1 MEELVDHPS
10 SSSGD
15 TGERPAATAPF
26 CDPNIVKRYLMSLVP
41 VLLGSGQDMLDDG
54 SGDDDSE
61 ESDFNAIRAMFSNPE
76 ASVKCKSFAN
86 DASVPVLYVV
96 KETTE
101 QAEEAAAEEAVY
113 GPSTR
118 STFGLS
124 FELLWKPTHV
134 GSVALIKRVPTLDPA
149 VPLARQIQVMNLP
162 GPASTSA
169 SSVVSAVAGDGQ
181 AMTGVEGPGA
191 ASGKERA
198 AAAAL
203 STNPYEALHAY
214 LRFAVSPYFNAYVAA
229 KEKAEQQAAAQT
241 SGNDSAFRE
250 EKDALQQGG
259 IPMAKKKLAELELS
273 LLHLQQNMEI
283 PEVVLNIHPAIVRAA
298 DECRRQGKRASSNA
312 IGPALLADSAFLNQ
326 LQGDVNGWIKE
337 IQKVTKLDRDPG
349 SGTTSQ
355 EINFW
360 LSMERALER
369 IEEQLQSDEIQ
380 LTMDVLKAAKRFH
393 ATVSFRTDTGLKKA
407 AEQVAR
413 FNVLMKDFPINE
425 LLSATDIG
433 RISTAVE
440 QVFAHVNKK
449 LKLTAYPVRRALPL
463 VEAISRDFNDQLV
476 KVLSNV
482 RLMSMEYVGF
492 DRLFRETHGAFGV
505 WDNQVKEF
513 TNLARNI
520 THKRSE
526 KFIPIKFHA
535 AHAALQERFQFVHL
549 FRQQH
554 EQLQNTISKV
564 MGTGHG
570 PASASSA
577 GDDAAAAA
585 AAASDATAIEEIRTA
600 YDIIKVVDV
609 LDVTP
614 YGAEQ
619 WERASTSYNERVARV
634 ENQIIVR
641 LRDRLAIARNAS
653 EMFRVFSKFNAL
665 FVRPKIRGAIQEY
678 QTQLINSVKDDIRRL
693 HDTFKRSYHRS
704 EAYAMSQLRD
714 VPPVSGLI
722 IWIRQIEQQL
732 TMYMS
737 RVENVLGAGWEQ
749 YAEGQRLQ
757 ADSASFRRKLE
768 TRPYYDS
775 WFNEISRRDLTV
787 SGRVFDVAR
796 QRAAG
801 NTFQL
806 SVRFDA
812 QLITL
817 FKEVR
822 ALLWLGFQ
830 VPHTLVSVA
839 RDGKRVYPY
848 AVSLTETTKIYRQ
861 ASHRLHQHQDVM
873 ALAAGYRS
881 EVMACIG
888 RGMGIKWQYFLT
900 TPGLYASA
908 SAAAAG
914 GVGGSSAVIESHEN
928 RNAAYVHEFASH
940 VGVFQEKVETLI
952 ALNDDINAAVRELG
966 TCPYAE
972 DNFRDILD
980 RIQALIDRLNL
991 DNYANLEHWV
1001 AALDQRIER
1010 VLTVRLAH
1018 AIHAWIL
1025 EFNRM
1030 PAAGDD
1036 ADTDTL
1042 LIGGAKANGSLAHG
1056 LRDEAQVSRKLQRS
1070 MGVDDIAGARGV
1082 SARND
1087 ASDASSVA
1095 QLRPLVHELR
1105 IKNQVMY
1112 LDPPLENARAS
1123 WIQQLHAWLA
1133 AICQQRRPQAARYE
1147 VVTSADDD
1155 PEYDNLTLEYDP
1167 GHRVANSS
1175 QQPSQ
1180 TIAVST
1186 GGGKGSDSSYK
1197 DLLSRLPD
1205 NSLFEAYRS
1214 IETMTKQAAS
1224 YVQIW
1229 LQYQALWDLQIDY
1242 VLSFLGDDL
1251 TKWQSILLE
1260 IRRARSTFDN
1270 SETVKYIG
1278 AHCVV
1283 DYEQVQSKVN
1293 ARYDSWQREI
1303 LNKFGQRLGQAM
1315 RDTCQAISSARLEL
1329 ESHSAESSTTSEV
1342 VTFITFVQE
1351 LKRKCPQW
1359 RHEVE
1364 EAFRGGQ
1371 RVLEKLR
1378 YQFPQDWMYL
1388 DQVEGEWS
1396 AFNEILK
1403 RKNNVIQEQL
1413 PSLQMKIIAEDKA
1426 VDQRIT
1432 QLCGDWEKSKPVQGS
1447 LKPDVAT
1454 NTLSVFFQRIT
1465 RLVDEY
1471 EQVCRAK
1478 EALDMDI
1485 SRDERLTPVRE
1496 EANDLKAVWAALSG
1510 IWREVDGLRETPWVS
1525 VVVRKVRQRL
1535 DALLT
1540 DSKQLPNRMR
1550 QYAAF
1555 EYMQKTLRGLLK
1567 ANSTVADLK
1576 SDALRDRHWR
1586 QLAKALRVSAVM
1598 SDLTLG
1604 DVWDFDILR
1613 NESIIREVIT
1623 VAQGEMALEE
1633 FIGQIRETWTGY
1645 VLELV
1650 PYQNKCRLI
1659 KGWDDLFAKCSEQL
1673 SALTAMKAS
1682 PYYKVFEEE
1691 AGSWEDKLNRIHVLF
1706 DVWVDVQRQWVY
1718 LEGIFTS
1725 SADIKHM
1732 LPVESS
1738 RFQNINTEFLAV
1750 MKRVYKSPFV
1760 LDVLN
1765 LPNIQRSLERLADL
1779 LSKIQKALGDYLE
1792 RERASFPRFY
1802 FVGDEDLLE
1811 IIGNAKDVPRIQKHL
1826 RKMFAGLAFIQISE
1840 DGTEILGMSSREG
1853 ERIVFRE
1860 PLVLKQYPKINDW
1873 LAAIEREMRLTLA
1886 DLLGKAVAQLEAV
1899 VSGSDIDAVG
1909 FRDWIA
1915 GTPAQLVVLAKQVVW
1930 TRRVDGA
1937 LADASSGMALA
1948 QVLGD
1953 VERELQVLADAVLE
1967 DLEPV
1972 VRKKSEHLITELVH
1986 QRDVIRL
1993 LIEANTTSAQDFV
2006 WLSQMRFS
2014 YAANPQ
2020 DPLGCLVVHMADA
2033 QFRYG
2038 FEYLGVQ
2045 ERLVQTPLTDRCYLT
2060 MTQALERR
2068 LGGSPFGPA
2077 GTGKTES
2084 VKALATQLGRF
2095 ALVFCCDENFDFQ
2108 AMGRIFVGLCQVGA
2122 WGVFD
2127 EFNRLDERILS
2138 AVSQQIQTI
2147 QLGLR
2152 RTTASSTTPAEIEL
2166 LDHKVRL
2173 HPDTGI
2179 FITMNPGYAGRSNLP
2194 DNLKKLFRSFAM
2206 TKPDRDLI
2214 AQVMLY
2220 SQGFRQAELLAS
2232 KVVPLFNLCAEQ
2244 LSQQP
2249 HYDFGLRALKSVLVS
2264 AGNLK
2269 RGRLLQQ
2276 ADEMDQDTVAGSS
2289 AQKQEEQGL
2298 VIQSIRETVVP
2309 KLVAQD
2315 IQLLSSLLDDVF
2327 PGVEYRPA
2335 SIDKLREAILAVC
2348 QQRNLVPGERW
2359 MDKVV
2364 QLYQIQAIHHGLM
2377 MVGASGSGK
2386 SAAWQVLLAAL
2397 ERMDGIEGVSYVI
2410 DPKAVTKDDL
2420 YGTLDATTREWRDGL
2435 FTHLLRK
2442 IVDNVRGESTRR
2454 HWIVFD
2460 GDVDPEWVE
2469 NLNSVLDDNKLL
2481 TLPNGE
2487 RLALPPNVRI
2497 MFEVETLRY
2506 ATLATVSRCGMVW
2519 FSDDTVAFGMVVQN
2533 YLRTLQSKPLDEGEE
2548 SAAALLGTTA
2558 GATAQDGSSDGALSP
2573 AMQVQAAAAAV
2584 FEPHFGADGLVER
2597 ALAFAGAL
2605 EHIMDFT
2612 HARVLSTLFTLLNKA
2627 VLDVVEYNAQH
2638 ADFPLTPDVIEAY
2651 LGKRLVLAIVW
2662 AFTGDAPLTARKEM
2676 SDFVRGAATIDLPP
2690 LTGEP
2695 GNEAVIDYDAALR
2708 NGSAEWTPW
2717 ADRVPRMD
2725 IETHRVTD
2733 PSLVVPTTDTLR
2745 HEDVLNA
2752 WLSEH
2757 KPLVLCGPPGSGK
2770 TMTLLSALRSLP
2782 DLEVAALNFS
2792 SATTPELILKTFEQ
2806 HCEYRKTPGGV
2817 VLSPVAIG
2825 RWLVVFC
2832 DEINLPAPD
2841 RYGTQR
2847 VIAFMRELVERG
2859 GFWRAAEHQWVTLE
2873 RVQFVGACNPPTD
2886 PGRVPLSHRFLRH
2899 APLVM
2904 VDYPGEQSLL
2914 QIYGVLARAMLKVQ
2928 PQLRAYSDPLTRAM
2942 VDVYLASQRRF
2953 TPDQQAHYVYSPRE
2967 LTRWTRGMYDAML
2980 PLETLNVEGLVR
2992 LWAHEGLRLFQDRLV
3007 DAGERRWTDDR
3018 IDEAAHMH
3026 FPTIDQQEALARP
3039 ILFSNWL
3046 TRNYVPVDREELRDY
3061 VRARLRV
3068 FYEEE
3073 LDVPLVLFNDVL
3085 DHVLRIDRVFRQ
3097 HQGHALLIGVSG
3109 AGKTTL
3115 ARFVAWMNGLS
3126 VYQIKAHNRYR
3137 ASDFDDDLRA
3147 VLRRSGCGGE
3157 KICFVLDESN
3167 VLDAGFLERMN
3178 TLLAN
3183 SEVPGLFEG
3192 DEQAALMTA
3201 CREGAARD
3209 GLMLDSNEE
3218 LYRWF
3223 TQQVSRNLHVV
3234 FTMNPPADGLASR
3247 AATSPALFNRCV
3259 LDWFGDWSDQAL
3271 YHVGREFTAS
3281 VDLDVPGFVAPDT
3294 LPVAF
3299 SGLELPAT
3307 HRDTVVNAFVAVHKA
3322 VRTANVRLAKRRGR
3336 VAHVTPRHYLD
3347 FIQHFTRMYFERR
3360 DALEEQQ
3367 RHVNVGLD
3375 KLQTT
3380 VKQVEELRQSLAAKK
3395 EELAQKTQ
3403 QANDKLRQMVQDQ
3416 QEAEQKQAASLSL
3429 QAELESKNAA
3439 IEERRK
3445 VVVLDLER
3453 AEPAVEEAQR
3463 AVSNI
3468 KKQQLTELRAM
3479 ANPPSAVKLAMESV
3493 CTLLGHKQ
3501 TDWKSLQSI
3510 IRRDDFIASIVNFD
3524 TDRQMNRAL
3533 RALMRRQFLERP
3545 EFNFETVN
3553 RASKA
3558 CGPLVKWVAA
3568 QVEFAEILD
3577 RVGPLRNEVKQLE
3590 YDADETKVRAATLS
3604 QMIAELEASI
3614 ARYKDEYALLI
3625 AETERLK
3632 GEMTRVEAKVERS
3645 LKLLESLGS
3654 ERVRWEAGSADFDA
3668 QMGTLVGDVLLGGAL
3683 HAYGGFYDQQDRD
3696 QLVQRWTAQ
3705 LLRSGI
3711 AIRADM
3717 RLAEYLSSA
3726 EERLVWQS
3734 CGLADDSL
3742 AMENAAMLQH
3752 FNRYPLVV
3760 DPSGTAAQFLQ
3771 QSLAQAGRKLTVT
3784 SFLDDAFLKQLE
3796 SALRFGNPI
3805 LITDVEH
3812 LDPILNPVLN
3822 RELRRTGGR
3831 VLLRLGSQDID
3842 FSPAFR
3848 LFLSTRDPSAAFA
3861 PDLSSRVT
3869 FVNFTV
3875 TRASLQAQCLGQVMR
3890 HERPDVDERRRD
3902 LLKLQGEFRLRL
3914 HALEKELLRALNAA
3928 QGNILDDDAVIAT
3941 LETLKTEAAEI
3952 SRKVDETDGVM
3963 REVDRV
3969 TATFTP
3975 LARSCAAVY
3984 FALDRLSALHPFY
3997 QFSLDFFN
4005 AIFRQVVEH
4014 NGNLHGVGDERQRL
4028 DILRRDLFRL
4038 AFARAAASL
4047 HHDSQ
4052 LVLLLQLAQIRLRS
4066 DEEEDEER
4074 DEILDDK
4081 SQELWAR
4088 LNADLDFLL
4097 REASIAVAGQ
4107 ADGRTSPAVPAQ
4119 LASLVDDDTR
4129 ASMAAHAQSLG
4140 WCRAWMRSLD
4150 GGDGS
4155 DGWMEFMASTDA
4167 ERRVPRA
4174 AVLADDEL
4182 LASKPEAVALR
4193 ELIVVRLLRP
4203 DRVLSAAARFAAAVF
4218 AGRQQGGGPASL
4230 ESAGMVPEAD
4240 LREIAT
4246 AEVEPTTPIALCS
4259 VPGYD
4264 AANRVDAL
4272 AEEMRRSVLSVAMGS
4287 VEGFA
4292 LADQAIA
4299 SAAKSGAWVLLKNVH
4314 LAPAWLAQLEKR
4326 LQSLRAHLQFRLFL
4340 TMEINPAVP
4349 ASLLRRARTLV
4360 YEPAPGI
4367 RANLLESLNSAGA
4380 GAGAGEQQAMP
4391 AERTRLHFLLAWLH
4405 SVVIERLRYA
4415 PLGWTSRYEFSDAD
4429 FACAR
4434 LTVDR
4439 WIDRAAAGKA
4449 NIDPVRIPWD
4459 AIRTLLTESVY
4470 GGRIDNDFDHHVL
4483 ETFVAKWFSADAYG
4497 ADFALVD
4504 GDSDNRA
4511 LLAPEGTKREDFVRW
4526 CHELPENEPPT
4537 WLGLPANAETLL
4549 LVQKGQRLVG
4559 DVRKMRSLMDDD
4571 DDDDDEGAT
4580 GAQQTE
4586 LAGDHAE
4593 QPAYM
4598 RQVETLASSFATALP
4613 AALPALSSG
4622 DATAQQVPLFRV
4634 IERENAVSCSLL
4646 AQILA
4651 DLTQLREVCRGERKQ
4666 TNHLRQLLADFSAG
4680 IVPQAWVAAYTVPRD
4695 YSLTKWISDFANR
4708 LDQNRALV
4716 DRITHDPSGA
4726 SIVRELQ
4733 RQSVWLGGLLYPE
4746 AFITATRQ
4754 AVAKQLHCSLEELVI
4769 AISLEN
4775 NDSAGEEAFAVAGLR
4790 IEGAVWVAERK
4801 ALVLNDGGAER
4812 LAVCFLRWIRRTPQ
4826 QKAHRSGS
4834 PGVAM
4839 IPVYLNMDRS
4849 DLLFEASLP
4858 IDSSDGSTS
4867 PSTVVQR
4874 AVAII
4879 AA

>member
-1 MEELVDHPS
+1 
-10 SSSGD
+10 
-15 TGERPAATAPF
+15 
-26 CDPNIVKRYLMSLVP
+26 
-41 VLLGSGQDMLDDG
+41 
-54 SGDDDSE
+54 
-61 ESDFNAIRAMFSNPE
+61 
-76 ASVKCKSFAN
+76 
-86 DASVPVLYVV
+86 
-96 KETTE
+96 
-101 QAEEAAAEEAVY
+101 
-113 GPSTR
+113 
-118 STFGLS
+118 
-124 FELLWKPTHV
+124 
-134 GSVALIKRVPTLDPA
+134 
-149 VPLARQIQVMNLP
+149 
-162 GPASTSA
+162 
-169 SSVVSAVAGDGQ
+169 
-181 AMTGVEGPGA
+181 
-191 ASGKERA
+191 
-198 AAAAL
+198 
-203 STNPYEALHAY
+203 
-214 LRFAVSPYFNAYVAA
+214 
-229 KEKAEQQAAAQT
+229 
-241 SGNDSAFRE
+241 
-250 EKDALQQGG
+250 
-259 IPMAKKKLAELELS
+259 
-273 LLHLQQNMEI
+273 
-283 PEVVLNIHPAIVRAA
+283 
-298 DECRRQGKRASSNA
+298 
-312 IGPALLADSAFLNQ
+312 
-326 LQGDVNGWIKE
+326 
-337 IQKVTKLDRDPG
+337 
-349 SGTTSQ
+349 
-355 EINFW
+355 
-360 LSMERALER
+360 
-369 IEEQLQSDEIQ
+369 
-380 LTMDVLKAAKRFH
+380 
-393 ATVSFRTDTGLKKA
+393 
-407 AEQVAR
+407 
-413 FNVLMKDFPINE
+413 
-425 LLSATDIG
+425 
-433 RISTAVE
+433 
-440 QVFAHVNKK
+440 
-449 LKLTAYPVRRALPL
+449 
-463 VEAISRDFNDQLV
+463 
-476 KVLSNV
+476 
-482 RLMSMEYVGF
+482 
-492 DRLFRETHGAFGV
+492 
-505 WDNQVKEF
+505 
-513 TNLARNI
+513 
-520 THKRSE
+520 
-526 KFIPIKFHA
+526 
-535 AHAALQERFQFVHL
+535 
-549 FRQQH
+549 
-554 EQLQNTISKV
+554 
-564 MGTGHG
+564 
-570 PASASSA
+570 
-577 GDDAAAAA
+577 
-585 AAASDATAIEEIRTA
+585 
-600 YDIIKVVDV
+600 
-609 LDVTP
+609 
-614 YGAEQ
+614 
-619 WERASTSYNERVARV
+619 
-634 ENQIIVR
+634 
-641 LRDRLAIARNAS
+641 
-653 EMFRVFSKFNAL
+653 
-665 FVRPKIRGAIQEY
+665 
-678 QTQLINSVKDDIRRL
+678 
-693 HDTFKRSYHRS
+693 
-704 EAYAMSQLRD
+704 
-714 VPPVSGLI
+714 
-722 IWIRQIEQQL
+722 
-732 TMYMS
+732 
-737 RVENVLGAGWEQ
+737 
-749 YAEGQRLQ
+749 
-757 ADSASFRRKLE
+757 
-768 TRPYYDS
+768 
-775 WFNEISRRDLTV
+775 
-787 SGRVFDVAR
+787 
-796 QRAAG
+796 
-801 NTFQL
+801 
-806 SVRFDA
+806 
-812 QLITL
+812 
-817 FKEVR
+817 
-822 ALLWLGFQ
+822 
-830 VPHTLVSVA
+830 
-839 RDGKRVYPY
+839 
-848 AVSLTETTKIYRQ
+848 
-861 ASHRLHQHQDVM
+861 
-873 ALAAGYRS
+873 
-881 EVMACIG
+881 
-888 RGMGIKWQYFLT
+888 
-900 TPGLYASA
+900 
-908 SAAAAG
+908 
-914 GVGGSSAVIESHEN
+914 
-928 RNAAYVHEFASH
+928 
-940 VGVFQEKVETLI
+940 
-952 ALNDDINAAVRELG
+952 
-966 TCPYAE
+966 
-972 DNFRDILD
+972 
-980 RIQALIDRLNL
+980 
-991 DNYANLEHWV
+991 
-1001 AALDQRIER
+1001 
-1010 VLTVRLAH
+1010 
-1018 AIHAWIL
+1018 
-1025 EFNRM
+1025 
-1030 PAAGDD
+1030 
-1036 ADTDTL
+1036 
-1042 LIGGAKANGSLAHG
+1042 
-1056 LRDEAQVSRKLQRS
+1056 
-1070 MGVDDIAGARGV
+1070 
-1082 SARND
+1082 
-1087 ASDASSVA
+1087 
-1095 QLRPLVHELR
+1095 
-1105 IKNQVMY
+1105 
-1112 LDPPLENARAS
+1112 
-1123 WIQQLHAWLA
+1123 
-1133 AICQQRRPQAARYE
+1133 
-1147 VVTSADDD
+1147 
-1155 PEYDNLTLEYDP
+1155 
-1167 GHRVANSS
+1167 
-1175 QQPSQ
+1175 
-1180 TIAVST
+1180 
-1186 GGGKGSDSSYK
+1186 
-1197 DLLSRLPD
+1197 
-1205 NSLFEAYRS
+1205 
-1214 IETMTKQAAS
+1214 
-1224 YVQIW
+1224 
-1229 LQYQALWDLQIDY
+1229 
-1242 VLSFLGDDL
+1242 
-1251 TKWQSILLE
+1251 
-1260 IRRARSTFDN
+1260 
-1270 SETVKYIG
+1270 
-1278 AHCVV
+1278 
-1283 DYEQVQSKVN
+1283 
-1293 ARYDSWQREI
+1293 
-1303 LNKFGQRLGQAM
+1303 
-1315 RDTCQAISSARLEL
+1315 
-1329 ESHSAESSTTSEV
+1329 
-1342 VTFITFVQE
+1342 
-1351 LKRKCPQW
+1351 
-1359 RHEVE
+1359 
-1364 EAFRGGQ
+1364 
-1371 RVLEKLR
+1371 
-1378 YQFPQDWMYL
+1378 
-1388 DQVEGEWS
+1388 
-1396 AFNEILK
+1396 
-1403 RKNNVIQEQL
+1403 
-1413 PSLQMKIIAEDKA
+1413 
-1426 VDQRIT
+1426 
-1432 QLCGDWEKSKPVQGS
+1432 
-1447 LKPDVAT
+1447 
-1454 NTLSVFFQRIT
+1454 
-1465 RLVDEY
+1465 
-1471 EQVCRAK
+1471 
-1478 EALDMDI
+1478 
-1485 SRDERLTPVRE
+1485 
-1496 EANDLKAVWAALSG
+1496 
-1510 IWREVDGLRETPWVS
+1510 
-1525 VVVRKVRQRL
+1525 
-1535 DALLT
+1535 
-1540 DSKQLPNRMR
+1540 
-1550 QYAAF
+1550 
-1555 EYMQKTLRGLLK
+1555 
-1567 ANSTVADLK
+1567 
-1576 SDALRDRHWR
+1576 
-1586 QLAKALRVSAVM
+1586 
-1598 SDLTLG
+1598 
-1604 DVWDFDILR
+1604 
-1613 NESIIREVIT
+1613 
-1623 VAQGEMALEE
+1623 
-1633 FIGQIRETWTGY
+1633 
-1645 VLELV
+1645 
-1650 PYQNKCRLI
+1650 
-1659 KGWDDLFAKCSEQL
+1659 
-1673 SALTAMKAS
+1673 
-1682 PYYKVFEEE
+1682 
-1691 AGSWEDKLNRIHVLF
+1691 
-1706 DVWVDVQRQWVY
+1706 WVY

-1750 MKRVYKSPFV
+1750 MKKVYKSPFV

-1826 RKMFAGLAFIQISE
+1826 RKMFAGLAFIQISD
-1840 DGTEILGMSSREG
+1840 DGTEILGMASREG
-1853 ERIVFRE
+1853 ERIAFRE
-1860 PLVLKQYPKINDW
+1860 PIVLKQFPKINDW

-1886 DLLGKAVAQLEAV
+1886 DLLGKAVSQLEAAI
-1899 VSGSDIDAVG
+1899 SGGDIDAAA
-1909 FRDWIA
+1909 FRTWVAD
-1915 GTPAQLVVLAKQVVW
+1915 TPAQLVVLAKQVVW
-1930 TRRVDGA
+1930 TRRVDESLGEANRGA
-1937 LADASSGMALA
+1937 TLP

-1993 LIEANTTSAQDFV
+1993 LTEADATSSQDFA

-2014 YAANPQ
+2014 YAASPQ

-2060 MTQALERR
+2060 LTQALERR

-2152 RTTASSTTPAEIEL
+2152 RTAASSTAPVEIEL
-2166 LDHKVRL
+2166 LSHKVRL

-2276 ADEMDQDTVAGSS
+2276 LSESSGEGPGSS
-2289 AQKQEEQGL
+2289 VQEEQGL

-2327 PGVEYRPA
+2327 PGVEYKPA

-2348 QQRNLVPGERW
+2348 RQRSLVPGERW

-2364 QLYQIQAIHHGLM
+2364 QLSQIQAINHGLM

-2410 DPKAVTKDDL
+2410 DPKAVSKDDL

-2487 RLALPPNVRI
+2487 RLSLPPNVRI

-2519 FSDDTVAFGMVVQN
+2519 FSDDTVAFDMVVQN

-2548 SAAALLGTTA
+2548 SAAALLGATA
-2558 GATAQDGSSDGALSP
+2558 GAARDGGSDGALSP
-2573 AMQVQAAAAAV
+2573 AMQVQAAAATV
-2584 FEPHFGADGLVER
+2584 FEPHFSADGLVER
-2597 ALAFAGAL
+2597 ALGFAGGL

-2638 ADFPLTPDVIEAY
+2638 ADFPLAPDVIEAY
-2651 LGKRLVLAIVW
+2651 LSKRLVVALVW
-2662 AFTGDAPLTARKEM
+2662 SFTGDAPLAARKEM

-2695 GNEAVIDYDAALR
+2695 GDETVIDYDVALR
-2708 NGSAEWTPW
+2708 SGIAEWMPW
-2717 ADRVPRMD
+2717 AGRVPRMD

-2745 HEDVLNA
+2745 HEDVLSA

-2757 KPLVLCGPPGSGK
+2757 RPLVLCGPPGSGK

-2806 HCEYRKTPGGV
+2806 YCEYRKTPGGV

-2928 PQLRAYSDPLTRAM
+2928 PQLRAYADPLTRAM

-2980 PLETLNVEGLVR
+2980 PLESLGVEGLVR

-3007 DAGERRWTDDR
+3007 DASERRWTDER
-3018 IDEAAHMH
+3018 IDEAAHVH
-3026 FPTIDQQEALARP
+3026 FPTIDKQEALARP

-3046 TRNYVPVDREELRDY
+3046 TRNYVPVGREELRDY

-3137 ASDFDDDLRA
+3137 ASDFDDDLRT

-3201 CREGAARD
+3201 CREGASRD

-3234 FTMNPPADGLASR
+3234 FTMNPPAAGLASR

-3281 VDLDVPGFVAPDT
+3281 VDLDAPGFVAPDT

-3299 SGLELPAT
+3299 AGLELPAT

-3322 VRTANVRLAKRRGR
+3322 VRSTNVRLAKRRGR

-3403 QANDKLRQMVQDQ
+3403 LANDKLRQMVQDQ

-3445 VVVLDLER
+3445 VVMLDLER

-3577 RVGPLRNEVKQLE
+3577 RIGPLRNEVKQLE
-3590 YDADETKVRAATLS
+3590 NDADETKVRAATLS
-3604 QMIAELEASI
+3604 QMISELEASI

-3654 ERVRWEAGSADFDA
+3654 ERGRWEAGSADFDA
-3668 QMGTLVGDVLLGGAL
+3668 QMGTLVGDVLLAGAL
-3683 HAYGGFYDQQDRD
+3683 LAYGGFYDQQYRD
-3696 QLVQRWTAQ
+3696 QLVQRWAVQ
-3705 LLRSGI
+3705 LSRSAVG
-3711 AIRADM
+3711 IRADM

-3726 EERLVWQS
+3726 EERLAWQA

-3760 DPSGTAAQFLQ
+3760 DPSGTATQFLQ
-3771 QSLAQAGRKLTVT
+3771 QHLAQAGRKLTVT

-3831 VLLRLGSQDID
+3831 VLIRLGNQDID

-3848 LFLSTRDPSAAFA
+3848 LFLSTRDPSATFA

-3914 HALEKELLRALNAA
+3914 HALEKELLRALNAS

-3975 LARSCAAVY
+3975 LAKSCSAVY

-4014 NGNLHGVGDERQRL
+4014 NTNLHGVSDERQRL

-4038 AFARAAASL
+4038 AFSRAAASL

-4066 DEEEDEER
+4066 EEEEDEDK
-4074 DEILDDK
+4074 DETMDSK
-4081 SQELWAR
+4081 SQEAWAR
-4088 LNADLDFLL
+4088 LNTDLDFLL
-4097 REASIAVAGQ
+4097 REIGIVVTGQNDDRAHIAL
-4107 ADGRTSPAVPAQ
+4107 PEQ
-4119 LASLVDDDTR
+4119 LASLLDDDTR

-4140 WCRAWMRSLD
+4140 WCRTWIRALGSGSNSED
-4150 GGDGS
+4150 IGG
-4155 DGWMEFMASTDA
+4155 WVEFMTSSDA
-4167 ERRVPRA
+4167 ERRVPHT
-4174 AVLADDEL
+4174 AVLADDDL
-4182 LASKPEAVALR
+4182 LKDMPEAVALR

-4203 DRVLSAAARFAAAVF
+4203 DRVLAGATRFAAAVF
-4218 AGRQQGGGPASL
+4218 AGRPHNDRANSSSSSATL
-4230 ESAGMVPEAD
+4230 ESVGMVAEAN

-4246 AEVEPTTPIALCS
+4246 AEVEPTTPVALCS

-4272 AEEMRRSVLSVAMGS
+4272 AEELRRNVLSVAMGS
-4287 VEGFA
+4287 IEGFT

-4326 LQSLRAHLQFRLFL
+4326 LQALRTHAQFRLFL

-4360 YEPAPGI
+4360 YEPAPGV
-4367 RANLLESLNSAGA
+4367 RANLLESLNSVGT
-4380 GAGAGEQQAMP
+4380 GDKQVLP

-4405 SVVIERLRYA
+4405 SVVVERLRYA
-4415 PLGWTSRYEFSDAD
+4415 PLGWTSKYEFSDAD

-4439 WIDRAAAGKA
+4439 WIDRTAAGKA

-4459 AIRTLLTESVY
+4459 AIRALLTES
-4470 GGRIDNDFDHHVL
+4470 
-4483 ETFVAKWFSADAYG
+4483 
-4497 ADFALVD
+4497 
-4504 GDSDNRA
+4504 
-4511 LLAPEGTKREDFVRW
+4511 
-4526 CHELPENEPPT
+4526 
-4537 WLGLPANAETLL
+4537 
-4549 LVQKGQRLVG
+4549 
-4559 DVRKMRSLMDDD
+4559 
-4571 DDDDDEGAT
+4571 
-4580 GAQQTE
+4580 
-4586 LAGDHAE
+4586 
-4593 QPAYM
+4593 
-4598 RQVETLASSFATALP
+4598 
-4613 AALPALSSG
+4613 
-4622 DATAQQVPLFRV
+4622 
-4634 IERENAVSCSLL
+4634 
-4646 AQILA
+4646 
-4651 DLTQLREVCRGERKQ
+4651 
-4666 TNHLRQLLADFSAG
+4666 
-4680 IVPQAWVAAYTVPRD
+4680 
-4695 YSLTKWISDFANR
+4695 
-4708 LDQNRALV
+4708 
-4716 DRITHDPSGA
+4716 
-4726 SIVRELQ
+4726 
-4733 RQSVWLGGLLYPE
+4733 
-4746 AFITATRQ
+4746 
-4754 AVAKQLHCSLEELVI
+4754 
-4769 AISLEN
+4769 
-4775 NDSAGEEAFAVAGLR
+4775 
-4790 IEGAVWVAERK
+4790 
-4801 ALVLNDGGAER
+4801 
-4812 LAVCFLRWIRRTPQ
+4812 
-4826 QKAHRSGS
+4826 
-4834 PGVAM
+4834 
-4839 IPVYLNMDRS
+4839 
-4849 DLLFEASLP
+4849 
-4858 IDSSDGSTS
+4858 
-4867 PSTVVQR
+4867 
-4874 AVAII
+4874 
-4879 AA
+4879 

>member
-1 MEELVDHPS
+1 MEDLADHQ

-15 TGERPAATAPF
+15 IAERPPAPAPY

-61 ESDFNAIRAMFSNPE
+61 ESDLNAIRAMFSIPE
-76 ASVKCKSFAN
+76 ASVKCKAYAN

-96 KETTE
+96 KETETD
-101 QAEEAAAEEAVY
+101 EAPEADAAY
-113 GPSTR
+113 TLGR
-118 STFGLS
+118 SSFSLS

-134 GSVALIKRVPTLDPA
+134 GSVALIKRVPTLDPT

-162 GPASTSA
+162 GPALVSS
-169 SSVVSAVAGDGQ
+169 SSVVAVAGDGQ
-181 AMTGVEGPGA
+181 ETPVGPGSA
-191 ASGKERA
+191 AAKERSA
-198 AAAAL
+198 VSAL
-203 STNPYEALHAY
+203 ATNPYEALHAY

-229 KEKAEQQAAAQT
+229 KEKADQQT
-241 SGNDSAFRE
+241 SGNDGAFRD
-250 EKDALQQGG
+250 EKDNSQQGG
-259 IPMAKKKLAELELS
+259 IPMTKKKLAELELS
-273 LLHLQQNMEI
+273 LLHLQQNMDI
-283 PEVVLNIHPAIVRAA
+283 PEVALNIHPAIARAVDA
-298 DECRRQGKRASSNA
+298 CRRQGVRTTVDA
-312 IGPALLADSAFLNQ
+312 IGPTLLADSGFLNQ

-337 IQKVTKLDRDPG
+337 IQKVSKLDRDPG

-369 IEEQLQSDEIQ
+369 IEEQLQSDEIV

-393 ATVSFRTDTGLKKA
+393 ATVSFRTDTGLKEA
-407 AEQVAR
+407 AERVTR

-433 RISTAVE
+433 RISLAIE
-440 QVFAHVNKK
+440 LIFAHVNKK

-476 KVLSNV
+476 KVLSHV
-482 RLMSMEYVGF
+482 RLMYMDYADF
-492 DRLFRETHGAFGV
+492 DRLFRETHAAFGA
-505 WDNQVKEF
+505 WENQVKEF
-513 TNLARNI
+513 TNLAREV
-520 THKRSE
+520 TRKRSE
-526 KFIPIKFHA
+526 KFIPIKFRA
-535 AHAALQERFQFVHL
+535 AHAALQERFHFVHR

-554 EQLQNTISKV
+554 DQLQQTIVKV
-564 MGTGHG
+564 IGSGH
-570 PASASSA
+570 STI
-577 GDDAAAAA
+577 GDDAS
-585 AAASDATAIEEIRTA
+585 AASGSDTTAIDEISVA
-600 YDIIKVVDV
+600 YDIVKIIDV

-614 YGAEQ
+614 YGTEQ
-619 WERASTSYNERVARV
+619 WVRSETSYNERVARV

-693 HDTFKRSYHRS
+693 HEMFKKSYHRS
-704 EAYAMSQLRD
+704 EAYAMSHLRD

-722 IWIRQIEQQL
+722 IWIRQIERQL
-732 TMYMS
+732 SMYMS
-737 RVENVLGAGWEQ
+737 RVENVLGDGWEK

-757 ADSASFRRKLE
+757 ADSDSFRRKLE

-787 SGRVFDVAR
+787 SGRVLEVTR
-796 QRAAG
+796 HRATG

-806 SVRFDA
+806 SIKFDA

-822 ALLWLGFQ
+822 ELLWLGFP
-830 VPHTLVSVA
+830 VPHTLVSMA

-848 AVSLTETTKIYRQ
+848 AVSLTEAAKIYRQ
-861 ASHRLHQHQDVM
+861 ASHRLHQHVDVM
-873 ALAAGYRS
+873 PLAAGYRLS
-881 EVMACIG
+881 VMT
-888 RGMGIKWQYFLT
+888 RVSQGMGLKWQYFIMPT
-900 TPGLYASA
+900 GLYSSA
-908 SAAAAG
+908 SG
-914 GVGGSSAVIESHEN
+914 GMNTIAESHEN
-928 RNAAYVHEFASH
+928 RNASFVRDFASD
-940 VGVFQEKVETLI
+940 VSLFQEKVETLI
-952 ALNDDINAAVRELG
+952 ALNDDINAAVRELS
-966 TCPYAE
+966 TCPYDEA
-972 DNFRDILD
+972 NFRDILD

-991 DNYANLEHWV
+991 DNYANLEQWV
-1001 AALDQRIER
+1001 SGLDQRIER
-1010 VLTVRLAH
+1010 VLTARLSH

-1030 PAAGDD
+1030 PSGGDD
-1036 ADTDTL
+1036 GDTDTL
-1042 LIGGAKANGSLAHG
+1042 VKSAKANGSLAHG
-1056 LRDEAQVSRKLQRS
+1056 LRDEANVSRKLQRS
-1070 MGVDDIAGARGV
+1070 MGVDDVAGARDV
-1082 SARND
+1082 SARNSSD
-1087 ASDASSVA
+1087 ISDAGSTPHM
-1095 QLRPLVHELR
+1095 RPLIHELR

-1123 WIQQLHAWLA
+1123 WIQQLHTWLA
-1133 AICQQRRPQAARYE
+1133 AICQQRRPQASRYE
-1147 VVTSADDD
+1147 VVTSTDDL
-1155 PEYDNLTLEYDP
+1155 EYDNLTLEYNP
-1167 GHRVANSS
+1167 GRRVVSNGQQLS
-1175 QQPSQ
+1175 QDESA
-1180 TIAVST
+1180 TDKAV
-1186 GGGKGSDSSYK
+1186 GGNGSAASYK

-1242 VLSFLGDDL
+1242 VLGFLGDDL
-1251 TKWQSILLE
+1251 AKWQSMLLE

-1278 AHCVV
+1278 AHCAV

-1351 LKRKCPQW
+1351 LKRKCPGW
-1359 RHEVE
+1359 RYDVE

-1413 PSLQMKIIAEDKA
+1413 PNLQLKIIAEDKA

-1432 QLCGDWEKSKPVQGS
+1432 QLCSDWEKNKPVQGS
-1447 LKPDVAT
+1447 LKPDIAT
-1454 NTLSVFFQRIT
+1454 NTLNVFFQRIT

-1485 SRDERLTPVRE
+1485 VRDERLTPVRE
-1496 EANDLKAVWAALSG
+1496 EANDLKGVWAALSG
-1510 IWREVDGLRETPWVS
+1510 IWREVNGLRETLWLS
-1525 VVVRKVRQRL
+1525 VVVRKVRQQL
-1535 DALLT
+1535 DALLA

-1567 ANSTVADLK
+1567 ANAIVADLK

-1586 QLAKALRVSAVM
+1586 QLSKALRVSAAM

-1613 NESIIREVIT
+1613 NESAIREVIT

-1750 MKRVYKSPFV
+1750 MKKVYKSPFV

-1765 LPNIQRSLERLADL
+1765 LSNIQRSLERLADL

-1826 RKMFAGLAFIQISE
+1826 RKMFAGLAFIQISD

-1860 PLVLKQYPKINDW
+1860 PIVLKQFPKINDW

-1886 DLLGKAVAQLEAV
+1886 DLLGKAVSQLEAAI
-1899 VSGSDIDAVG
+1899 SGSNIDAAA
-1909 FRDWIA
+1909 FRSWVTD
-1915 GTPAQLVVLAKQVVW
+1915 TPAQLVVLAKQVVW
-1930 TRRVDGA
+1930 TRRVDES
-1937 LADASSGMALA
+1937 LAEANGGTTLP

-1993 LIEANTTSAQDFV
+1993 LIEANATSSQDFA

-2014 YAANPQ
+2014 YAASPQ

-2060 MTQALERR
+2060 LTQALERR

-2152 RTTASSTTPAEIEL
+2152 RTTASSTAPVEIEL

-2276 ADEMDQDTVAGSS
+2276 LSDDSGEDSGSS
-2289 AQKQEEQGL
+2289 AQEEQGL

-2327 PGVEYRPA
+2327 PGVEYKPA
-2335 SIDKLREAILAVC
+2335 SIDKLRESILAVC

-2397 ERMDGIEGVSYVI
+2397 ERMDGVEGVSYVI
-2410 DPKAVTKDDL
+2410 DPKAVSKDDL

-2442 IVDNVRGESTRR
+2442 IVDNVRGESARR

-2519 FSDDTVAFGMVVQN
+2519 FSDDTVAFDMVVQN

-2548 SAAALLGTTA
+2548 SAAALLGTTV
-2558 GATAQDGSSDGALSP
+2558 GAAQDSSSSSDGVLSP
-2573 AMQVQAAAAAV
+2573 AMQVQTAAATV
-2584 FEPHFGADGLVER
+2584 FEPHFSADGLVER
-2597 ALAFAGAL
+2597 ALGFAGGL

-2638 ADFPLTPDVIEAY
+2638 ADFPLAPDVIEAY
-2651 LGKRLVLAIVW
+2651 LSKRLVIAIVW
-2662 AFTGDAPLTARKEM
+2662 SFTGDAPLAARKEM
-2676 SDFVRGAATIDLPP
+2676 SDFVRGSATIDLPP

-2695 GNEAVIDYDAALR
+2695 GDEAVIDYDVVLR
-2708 NGSAEWTPW
+2708 NGIAEWMAW

-2806 HCEYRKTPGGV
+2806 YCEYRKTPGGV

-2980 PLETLNVEGLVR
+2980 PLESLSVEGLVR

-3007 DAGERRWTDDR
+3007 DASERRWTDER

-3026 FPTIDQQEALARP
+3026 FPTIDKQEALARP

-3061 VRARLRV
+3061 
-3068 FYEEE
+3068 
-3073 LDVPLVLFNDVL
+3073 
-3085 DHVLRIDRVFRQ
+3085 
-3097 HQGHALLIGVSG
+3097 
-3109 AGKTTL
+3109 
-3115 ARFVAWMNGLS
+3115 
-3126 VYQIKAHNRYR
+3126 
-3137 ASDFDDDLRA
+3137 
-3147 VLRRSGCGGE
+3147 
-3157 KICFVLDESN
+3157 
-3167 VLDAGFLERMN
+3167 
-3178 TLLAN
+3178 
-3183 SEVPGLFEG
+3183 
-3192 DEQAALMTA
+3192 
-3201 CREGAARD
+3201 
-3209 GLMLDSNEE
+3209 
-3218 LYRWF
+3218 
-3223 TQQVSRNLHVV
+3223 
-3234 FTMNPPADGLASR
+3234 
-3247 AATSPALFNRCV
+3247 
-3259 LDWFGDWSDQAL
+3259 
-3271 YHVGREFTAS
+3271 
-3281 VDLDVPGFVAPDT
+3281 
-3294 LPVAF
+3294 
-3299 SGLELPAT
+3299 
-3307 HRDTVVNAFVAVHKA
+3307 
-3322 VRTANVRLAKRRGR
+3322 
-3336 VAHVTPRHYLD
+3336 
-3347 FIQHFTRMYFERR
+3347 
-3360 DALEEQQ
+3360 
-3367 RHVNVGLD
+3367 
-3375 KLQTT
+3375 
-3380 VKQVEELRQSLAAKK
+3380 
-3395 EELAQKTQ
+3395 
-3403 QANDKLRQMVQDQ
+3403 
-3416 QEAEQKQAASLSL
+3416 
-3429 QAELESKNAA
+3429 
-3439 IEERRK
+3439 
-3445 VVVLDLER
+3445 
-3453 AEPAVEEAQR
+3453 
-3463 AVSNI
+3463 
-3468 KKQQLTELRAM
+3468 
-3479 ANPPSAVKLAMESV
+3479 
-3493 CTLLGHKQ
+3493 
-3501 TDWKSLQSI
+3501 
-3510 IRRDDFIASIVNFD
+3510 
-3524 TDRQMNRAL
+3524 
-3533 RALMRRQFLERP
+3533 
-3545 EFNFETVN
+3545 
-3553 RASKA
+3553 
-3558 CGPLVKWVAA
+3558 
-3568 QVEFAEILD
+3568 
-3577 RVGPLRNEVKQLE
+3577 
-3590 YDADETKVRAATLS
+3590 
-3604 QMIAELEASI
+3604 
-3614 ARYKDEYALLI
+3614 
-3625 AETERLK
+3625 
-3632 GEMTRVEAKVERS
+3632 
-3645 LKLLESLGS
+3645 
-3654 ERVRWEAGSADFDA
+3654 
-3668 QMGTLVGDVLLGGAL
+3668 
-3683 HAYGGFYDQQDRD
+3683 
-3696 QLVQRWTAQ
+3696 
-3705 LLRSGI
+3705 
-3711 AIRADM
+3711 
-3717 RLAEYLSSA
+3717 
-3726 EERLVWQS
+3726 
-3734 CGLADDSL
+3734 
-3742 AMENAAMLQH
+3742 
-3752 FNRYPLVV
+3752 
-3760 DPSGTAAQFLQ
+3760 
-3771 QSLAQAGRKLTVT
+3771 
-3784 SFLDDAFLKQLE
+3784 
-3796 SALRFGNPI
+3796 
-3805 LITDVEH
+3805 
-3812 LDPILNPVLN
+3812 
-3822 RELRRTGGR
+3822 
-3831 VLLRLGSQDID
+3831 
-3842 FSPAFR
+3842 
-3848 LFLSTRDPSAAFA
+3848 
-3861 PDLSSRVT
+3861 
-3869 FVNFTV
+3869 
-3875 TRASLQAQCLGQVMR
+3875 
-3890 HERPDVDERRRD
+3890 
-3902 LLKLQGEFRLRL
+3902 
-3914 HALEKELLRALNAA
+3914 
-3928 QGNILDDDAVIAT
+3928 
-3941 LETLKTEAAEI
+3941 
-3952 SRKVDETDGVM
+3952 
-3963 REVDRV
+3963 
-3969 TATFTP
+3969 
-3975 LARSCAAVY
+3975 
-3984 FALDRLSALHPFY
+3984 
-3997 QFSLDFFN
+3997 
-4005 AIFRQVVEH
+4005 
-4014 NGNLHGVGDERQRL
+4014 
-4028 DILRRDLFRL
+4028 
-4038 AFARAAASL
+4038 
-4047 HHDSQ
+4047 
-4052 LVLLLQLAQIRLRS
+4052 
-4066 DEEEDEER
+4066 
-4074 DEILDDK
+4074 
-4081 SQELWAR
+4081 
-4088 LNADLDFLL
+4088 
-4097 REASIAVAGQ
+4097 
-4107 ADGRTSPAVPAQ
+4107 
-4119 LASLVDDDTR
+4119 
-4129 ASMAAHAQSLG
+4129 
-4140 WCRAWMRSLD
+4140 
-4150 GGDGS
+4150 
-4155 DGWMEFMASTDA
+4155 
-4167 ERRVPRA
+4167 
-4174 AVLADDEL
+4174 
-4182 LASKPEAVALR
+4182 
-4193 ELIVVRLLRP
+4193 
-4203 DRVLSAAARFAAAVF
+4203 
-4218 AGRQQGGGPASL
+4218 
-4230 ESAGMVPEAD
+4230 
-4240 LREIAT
+4240 
-4246 AEVEPTTPIALCS
+4246 
-4259 VPGYD
+4259 
-4264 AANRVDAL
+4264 
-4272 AEEMRRSVLSVAMGS
+4272 
-4287 VEGFA
+4287 
-4292 LADQAIA
+4292 
-4299 SAAKSGAWVLLKNVH
+4299 
-4314 LAPAWLAQLEKR
+4314 
-4326 LQSLRAHLQFRLFL
+4326 
-4340 TMEINPAVP
+4340 
-4349 ASLLRRARTLV
+4349 
-4360 YEPAPGI
+4360 
-4367 RANLLESLNSAGA
+4367 
-4380 GAGAGEQQAMP
+4380 
-4391 AERTRLHFLLAWLH
+4391 
-4405 SVVIERLRYA
+4405 
-4415 PLGWTSRYEFSDAD
+4415 
-4429 FACAR
+4429 
-4434 LTVDR
+4434 
-4439 WIDRAAAGKA
+4439 
-4449 NIDPVRIPWD
+4449 
-4459 AIRTLLTESVY
+4459 
-4470 GGRIDNDFDHHVL
+4470 
-4483 ETFVAKWFSADAYG
+4483 
-4497 ADFALVD
+4497 
-4504 GDSDNRA
+4504 
-4511 LLAPEGTKREDFVRW
+4511 
-4526 CHELPENEPPT
+4526 
-4537 WLGLPANAETLL
+4537 
-4549 LVQKGQRLVG
+4549 
-4559 DVRKMRSLMDDD
+4559 
-4571 DDDDDEGAT
+4571 
-4580 GAQQTE
+4580 
-4586 LAGDHAE
+4586 
-4593 QPAYM
+4593 
-4598 RQVETLASSFATALP
+4598 
-4613 AALPALSSG
+4613 
-4622 DATAQQVPLFRV
+4622 
-4634 IERENAVSCSLL
+4634 
-4646 AQILA
+4646 
-4651 DLTQLREVCRGERKQ
+4651 
-4666 TNHLRQLLADFSAG
+4666 
-4680 IVPQAWVAAYTVPRD
+4680 
-4695 YSLTKWISDFANR
+4695 
-4708 LDQNRALV
+4708 
-4716 DRITHDPSGA
+4716 
-4726 SIVRELQ
+4726 
-4733 RQSVWLGGLLYPE
+4733 
-4746 AFITATRQ
+4746 
-4754 AVAKQLHCSLEELVI
+4754 
-4769 AISLEN
+4769 
-4775 NDSAGEEAFAVAGLR
+4775 
-4790 IEGAVWVAERK
+4790 
-4801 ALVLNDGGAER
+4801 
-4812 LAVCFLRWIRRTPQ
+4812 
-4826 QKAHRSGS
+4826 
-4834 PGVAM
+4834 
-4839 IPVYLNMDRS
+4839 
-4849 DLLFEASLP
+4849 
-4858 IDSSDGSTS
+4858 
-4867 PSTVVQR
+4867 
-4874 AVAII
+4874 
-4879 AA
+4879 

>member
-1 MEELVDHPS
+1 MEDMVDAPS
-10 SSSGD
+10 SAE
-15 TGERPAATAPF
+15 TERSAPAAY
-26 CDPNIVKRYLMSLVP
+26 CDPNVIKRYLLNLVP
-41 VLLGSGQDMLDDG
+41 VLLGGDG
-54 SGDDDSE
+54 GGIGDGDE
-61 ESDFNAIRAMFSNPE
+61 VEADFDAIRAMFSFPE
-76 ASVKCKSFAN
+76 ASTKCKAFAN
-86 DASVPVLYVV
+86 DASIPVLYVV
-96 KETTE
+96 KETDDGSE
-101 QAEEAAAEEAVY
+101 GSPGQQDSSY
-113 GPSTR
+113 
-118 STFGLS
+118 TFTKTAFALT
-124 FELLWKPTHV
+124 FELSWKPTHV
-134 GSVALIKRVPTLDPA
+134 GSIALIKRSPTIDPS

-162 GPASTSA
+162 GPASSSA
-169 SSVVSAVAGDGQ
+169 APA
-181 AMTGVEGPGA
+181 A
-191 ASGKERA
+191 ASLVGNGSGDESMLVATGGKGRA
-198 AAAAL
+198 GT
-203 STNPYEALHAY
+203 SIIGSVNPYEALHAY
-214 LRFAVSPYFNAYVAA
+214 LRFAVSPYFNAYVSA
-229 KEKAEQQAAAQT
+229 KDKAEQLAAQGGPGDGAVA
-241 SGNDSAFRE
+241 SNFRD
-250 EKDALQQGG
+250 EKDSQQG

-283 PEVVLNIHPAIVRAA
+283 PDVVLNIHPVIARTVN
-298 DECRRQGKRASSNA
+298 ECHRQGTRTTVDA
-312 IGPALLADSAFLNQ
+312 IGPELLSDSGFLNQ

-337 IQKVTKLDRDPG
+337 IQKVTKLDRDPA

-369 IEEQLQSDEIQ
+369 IEEQLQSEEIV

-393 ATVSFRTDTGLKKA
+393 ATVSFRTDTGLKEA
-407 AEQVAR
+407 AERVTR

-433 RISTAVE
+433 RISFAIE
-440 QVFAHVNKK
+440 QIFAHINKK

-463 VEAISRDFNDQLV
+463 VEALSRDFNDQLV
-476 KVLSNV
+476 KVLSHV
-482 RLMSMEYVGF
+482 RLMNMDYVDF
-492 DRLFRETHGAFGV
+492 DRLFRETQTAFDT
-505 WDNQVKEF
+505 WENQVKEF
-513 TNLARNI
+513 ANLARDI
-520 THKRSE
+520 TRKRSE
-526 KFIPIKFHA
+526 KFIPIKIRA
-535 AHAALQERFQFVHL
+535 AHAALQERFHFVHQ

-554 EQLQNTISKV
+554 EQLQQTIVKV
-564 MGTGHG
+564 IGSSTGSIHISDTDDST
-570 PASASSA
+570 SAIGSDSSA
-577 GDDAAAAA
+577 ID
-585 AAASDATAIEEIRTA
+585 EIRMA
-600 YDIIKVVDV
+600 YDIVKIIDI
-609 LDVTP
+609 LDVTSE
-614 YGAEQ
+614 GTEL
-619 WERASTSYNERVARV
+619 WERAETSYNERVARV

-641 LRDRLAIARNAS
+641 LRDRLATARNAS

-678 QTQLINSVKDDIRRL
+678 QTQLINSVKEDIRRL
-693 HDTFKRSYHRS
+693 HDTFKKHYRRS
-704 EAYAMSQLRD
+704 EAYTMSQLRD
-714 VPPVSGLI
+714 VPPVSGAI
-722 IWIRQIEQQL
+722 IWIRQIERQL
-732 TMYMS
+732 DMYMR
-737 RVENVLGAGWEQ
+737 RVEDVLGKGWEL

-757 ADSASFRRKLE
+757 ADSASFRRKLD
-768 TRPYYDS
+768 TRPLYDA
-775 WFNEISRRDLTV
+775 WFSEISRRDLTV
-787 SGRVFDVAR
+787 SGRVFLVTR
-796 QRAAG
+796 HRATG

-806 SVRFDA
+806 NISFDA

-822 ALLWLGFQ
+822 ELLWLGFQ
-830 VPHTLVSVA
+830 VPHTLVNMA
-839 RDGKRVYPY
+839 RDGKRVYPF
-848 AVSLTETTKIYRQ
+848 AVSLMETTKIYRQ
-861 ASHRLHQHQDVM
+861 TSHRLNQHPDVIS
-873 ALAAGYRS
+873 LAAGYRRD
-881 EVMACIG
+881 VMLCI
-888 RGMGIKWQYFLT
+888 RKGMGLKWQYFVT
-900 TPGLYASA
+900 SAGLY
-908 SAAAAG
+908 SAASG
-914 GVGGSSAVIESHEN
+914 LTAVDSHEN
-928 RNAAYVHEFASH
+928 RNASFVREFAAVVSLY
-940 VGVFQEKVETLI
+940 QEKVESLI
-952 ALNDDINAAVRELG
+952 SLNEDINAAVRELSM
-966 TCPYAE
+966 CPYAE
-972 DNFRDILD
+972 DKFKEILD
-980 RIQALIDRLNL
+980 RIQSLIDRLNL
-991 DNYANLEHWV
+991 DNYANLEQWV
-1001 AALDQRIER
+1001 GELDQRLEQ
-1010 VLTVRLAH
+1010 VLIVRLSH
-1018 AIHAWIL
+1018 AIHAWIK
-1025 EFNRM
+1025 EFNRT
-1030 PAAGDD
+1030 PVLGDET
-1036 ADTDTL
+1036 DTDT
-1042 LIGGAKANGSLAHG
+1042 GGSVAAG
-1056 LRDEAQVSRKLQRS
+1056 LREENKIARRLQRS
-1070 MGVDDIAGARGV
+1070 IGVENGSGPSHDIKDT
-1082 SARND
+1082 SADQD
-1087 ASDASSVA
+1087 AKP
-1095 QLRPLVHELR
+1095 QMRTLVHELR

-1123 WIQQLHAWLA
+1123 WIQQLHSWLA
-1133 AICQQRRPQAARYE
+1133 AICQQRRPQATRYE
-1147 VVTSADDD
+1147 VVAGGDEDL
-1155 PEYDNLTLEYDP
+1155 EYDNLTLEYDP
-1167 GHRVANSS
+1167 GHRVYDNQNSAQS
-1175 QQPSQ
+1175 SGRSSAGPAHS
-1180 TIAVST
+1180 A
-1186 GGGKGSDSSYK
+1186 SYK

-1214 IETMTKQAAS
+1214 VTAMTKQAAS

-1242 VLSFLGDDL
+1242 VLSFLGNDL
-1251 TKWQSILLE
+1251 TRWQSILLE

-1278 AHCVV
+1278 AHCIV

-1293 ARYDSWQREI
+1293 ARYDNWQREI
-1303 LNKFGQRLGQAM
+1303 LNKFGQNLGQAM
-1315 RDTCQAISSARLEL
+1315 RDTCQAISSARHEL

-1351 LKRKCPQW
+1351 LKRKCPGW
-1359 RHEVE
+1359 KTDVE
-1364 EAFRGGQ
+1364 EVFRGGQ
-1371 RVLEKLR
+1371 RVLEKQR
-1378 YQFPQDWMYL
+1378 YQFPSDWMYL

-1396 AFNEILK
+1396 SFNEILK

-1413 PSLQMKIIAEDKA
+1413 PNLQMKIITEDKA

-1432 QLCGDWEKSKPVQGS
+1432 ALCADWEKNKPVQGS
-1447 LKPDVAT
+1447 LKSDIAT
-1454 NTLSVFFQRIT
+1454 NTLNIFFQRIT
-1465 RLVDEY
+1465 RSIEEY

-1485 SRDERLTPVRE
+1485 TRDDRLTPVLE
-1496 EANDLKAVWAALSG
+1496 EANDLKGVWTALSS
-1510 IWREVDGLRETPWVS
+1510 IWREVDELRETPWVS
-1525 VVVRKVRQRL
+1525 VVVRKVRQQL
-1535 DALLT
+1535 DRQLS

-1567 ANSTVADLK
+1567 ANVVVSDLK

-1586 QLAKALRVSAVM
+1586 QLFKALKVSTTM

-1613 NESIIREVIT
+1613 NESIIRDVII

-1633 FIGQIRETWTGY
+1633 FLGQIRETWTGY

-1659 KGWDDLFAKCSEQL
+1659 KGWDELFAKCSEQL

-1691 AGSWEDKLNRIHVLF
+1691 ANSWEDKLNRIHLLF

-1750 MKRVYKSPFV
+1750 MKKVYKSPFV

-1792 RERASFPRFY
+1792 RERSSFPRFY

-1826 RKMFAGLAFIQISE
+1826 RKMFAGLAFIQIS
-1840 DGTEILGMSSREG
+1840 DDSSTILGMSSREG
-1853 ERIVFRE
+1853 EHITFRQ
-1860 PLVLKQYPKINDW
+1860 PILLKQYAKINDW

-1886 DLLGKAVAQLEAV
+1886 DLLGKAIAQLEGIIGAG
-1899 VSGSDIDAVG
+1899 SGGATLEASA
-1909 FRDWIA
+1909 FRAWVHD
-1915 GTPAQLVVLAKQVVW
+1915 TPAQLVVLAKQVVW
-1930 TRRVDGA
+1930 TRKVDDS
-1937 LADASSGMALA
+1937 LATSAGSTLS
-1948 QVLGD
+1948 QVLSD
-1953 VERELQVLADAVLE
+1953 IERELQVLADAVLE
-1967 DLEPV
+1967 DLAPIA
-1972 VRKKSEHLITELVH
+1972 RKKSEHLITELVH
-1986 QRDVIRL
+1986 QRDIARL
-1993 LIEANTTSAQDFV
+1993 LIESGASDDQDFA
-2006 WLSQMRFS
+2006 WLSQMRFA
-2014 YAANPQ
+2014 YLANQQ
-2020 DPLGCLVVHMADA
+2020 DPLGCLIVHMADA

-2060 MTQALERR
+2060 LTQALERR

-2152 RTTASSTTPAEIEL
+2152 HAYESGSTGAPTEIEL

-2173 HPDTGI
+2173 HSDTGI

-2269 RGRLLQQ
+2269 RDRLQRVGGGDH
-2276 ADEMDQDTVAGSS
+2276 ADDETSGS
-2289 AQKQEEQGL
+2289 AQEEQSL
-2298 VIQSIRETVVP
+2298 LIQSIRETVMP

-2315 IQLLSSLLDDVF
+2315 IHLLSSLLEDVF

-2335 SIDKLREAILAVC
+2335 SIDRLRDAILEVC
-2348 QQRNLVPGERW
+2348 RQRNLVPGDRW

-2386 SAAWQVLLAAL
+2386 TTAWQVLLAAL
-2397 ERMDGIEGVSYVI
+2397 ERLEGVEGVSYVI
-2410 DPKAVTKDDL
+2410 DPKSVTKDDL
-2420 YGTLDATTREWRDGL
+2420 YGTLDATTREWKDGL

-2442 IVDNVRGESTRR
+2442 IVDNVRGESTKR
-2454 HWIVFD
+2454 HWIIFD

-2487 RLALPPNVRI
+2487 RLALPPNVRV

-2519 FSDDTVAFGMVVQN
+2519 FSDDTVEFEMAMQH
-2533 YLRTLQSKPLDEGEE
+2533 YLRTLQTKPLDESEE
-2548 SAAALLGTTA
+2548 GVGALLLGTASSTA
-2558 GATAQDGSSDGALSP
+2558 SAAGKDGSNDPVQSP
-2573 AMQVQAAAAAV
+2573 AMQVQVTATTV
-2584 FEPHFGADGLVER
+2584 FEPYFANDGLIER
-2597 ALAFAGAL
+2597 SLAFAGTL

-2612 HARVLSTLFTLLNKA
+2612 RARVLSTLFTLLNKA
-2627 VLDVVEYNAQH
+2627 VLIVIEYNSQH
-2638 ADFPLTPDVIEAY
+2638 SDFPLSPDTVEAY
-2651 LGKRLVLAIVW
+2651 LAKRLILAIVW
-2662 AFTGDAPLTARKEM
+2662 SFTGDASLGARKEM

-2690 LTGEP
+2690 LSGEP
-2695 GNEAVIDYDAALR
+2695 GDEAIIDYDVTLR
-2708 NGSAEWTPW
+2708 NSTAEWTPW
-2717 ADRVPRMD
+2717 ASRVPNMD

-2733 PSLVVPTTDTLR
+2733 SSLVVPTTDTLR
-2745 HEDVLNA
+2745 HEDVLYA

-2806 HCEYRKTPGGV
+2806 YCEYRKTPSGV

-2841 RYGTQR
+2841 HYGTQR
-2847 VIAFMRELVERG
+2847 VISFMRELIERG
-2859 GFWRAAEHQWVTLE
+2859 GFWRASEHQWVTLE

-2904 VDYPGEQSLL
+2904 VDYPGEHSLL
-2914 QIYGVLARAMLKVQ
+2914 QIYGVFARAMLKVQ
-2928 PQLRAYSDPLTRAM
+2928 PQLRAYADPLTRAM
-2942 VDVYLASQRRF
+2942 VDVYLSSQRRF

-2967 LTRWTRGMYDAML
+2967 LTRWTRGIFEAIR
-2980 PLETLNVEGLVR
+2980 PLEMLNVEGLVR

-3007 DAGERRWTDDR
+3007 DVSERKWTDDK
-3018 IDEAAHMH
+3018 IDEVARQH
-3026 FPTIDQQEALARP
+3026 FPTIDLRVALERP

-3061 VRARLRV
+3061 TRARLRV

-3109 AGKTTL
+3109 SGKTTL

-3137 ASDFDDDLRA
+3137 AADFDEDLRN
-3147 VLRRSGCGGE
+3147 VLRRSGCRGE
-3157 KICFVLDESN
+3157 KICFILDESN
-3167 VLDAGFLERMN
+3167 VLDSGFLERMN

-3192 DEQAALMTA
+3192 DEQSALMTA

-3223 TQQVSRNLHVV
+3223 TQQVARNLHVV

-3259 LDWFGDWSDQAL
+3259 LDWFGDWSEQAL
-3271 YHVGREFTAS
+3271 FQVGREFTVS
-3281 VDLDVPGFVAPDT
+3281 VDLDVLGFVAPDT
-3294 LPVAF
+3294 LPVAI
-3299 SGLELPAT
+3299 
-3307 HRDTVVNAFVAVHKA
+3307 NAFVAVHKA
-3322 VRTANVRLAKRRGR
+3322 VRIANARLAKRRGR
-3336 VAHVTPRHYLD
+3336 IAHVTPRHYLD

-3360 DALEEQQ
+3360 DELEEQQ
-3367 RHVNVGLD
+3367 RHLNVGLD
-3375 KLQTT
+3375 KLQAT
-3380 VKQVEELRQSLAAKK
+3380 VLQVEELRQSLDVTKD
-3395 EELAQKTQ
+3395 ELEAKTQ
-3403 QANDKLRQMVQDQ
+3403 QANEKLRQMVQDQ
-3416 QEAEQKQAASLSL
+3416 QEAEQKQAASIAL
-3429 QAELESKNAA
+3429 QAELESKNVE

-3445 VVVLDLER
+3445 VVVRDLDC

-3468 KKQQLTELRAM
+3468 KKQHLTEVRAM
-3479 ANPPSAVKLAMESV
+3479 ANPPSAVKLALESV
-3493 CTLLGHKQ
+3493 CTLLGHRQ

-3524 TDRQMNRAL
+3524 TNNQMNRAL
-3533 RALMRRQFLERP
+3533 RAQMHKLFMERP

-3558 CGPLVKWVAA
+3558 CGPLVKWVIA
-3568 QVEFAEILD
+3568 QVEYAEILD
-3577 RVGPLRNEVKQLE
+3577 RVGPLRNEVRQLE
-3590 YDADETKVRAATLS
+3590 HDAEETKLRAATLA
-3604 QMIAELEASI
+3604 QMIEELEASI

-3632 GEMTRVEAKVERS
+3632 GEMVRVESKVERS
-3645 LKLLESLGS
+3645 LKLLSSLSS
-3654 ERVRWEAGSADFDA
+3654 ERERWEAGSATFES
-3668 QMGTLVGDVLLGGAL
+3668 QMGTLVGDILLAGAIL
-3683 HAYGGFYDQQDRD
+3683 AYGGFYDQQYRD
-3696 QLVQRWTAQ
+3696 QLAQRWTIQ
-3705 LLRSGI
+3705 LVRSGI
-3711 AIRADM
+3711 NVRSDM
-3717 RLAEYLSSA
+3717 RLSEYLSSA
-3726 EERLVWQS
+3726 EERLAWQS

-3742 AMENAAMLQH
+3742 VMENAAMLEH
-3752 FNRYPLVV
+3752 FNRYPLII
-3760 DPSGTAAQFLQ
+3760 DPSGSATQFLQ
-3771 QSLAQAGRKLTVT
+3771 QHMARANRKLTVT

-3805 LITDVEH
+3805 LIQDVEH

-3831 VLLRLGSQDID
+3831 VLIRLGNQDID

-3848 LFLSTRDPSAAFA
+3848 LFLSTRDPSATFA

-3902 LLKLQGEFRLRL
+3902 LLRLQGEFRLRL
-3914 HALEKELLRALNAA
+3914 HSLEKELLRALNAS
-3928 QGNILDDDAVIAT
+3928 QGNILDDDSVIAT

-3952 SRKVDETDGVM
+3952 ARKVEETDGVM
-3963 REVDRV
+3963 CEVDRV

-3975 LARSCAAVY
+3975 LARSCSAVY

-4005 AIFRQVVEH
+4005 TIFRQVVEH
-4014 NGNLHGVGDERQRL
+4014 NLNLNGVSDECERL
-4028 DILRRDLFRL
+4028 NILRRDLFKL
-4038 AFARAAASL
+4038 AFIRAATSL

-4052 LVLLLQLAQIRLRS
+4052 LVLLLQLAQIKLRS
-4066 DEEEDEER
+4066 EEEEDDTSVQSGGESG
-4074 DEILDDK
+4074 
-4081 SQELWAR
+4081 SQEAWAR
-4088 LNADLDFLL
+4088 LNADLDFIMREISIVVSGQRDQALL
-4097 REASIAVAGQ
+4097 
-4107 ADGRTSPAVPAQ
+4107 
-4119 LASLVDDDTR
+4119 SLPSELDVLLDDDTR
-4129 ASMAAHAQSLG
+4129 SSMAAHAQSLS
-4140 WCRAWMRSLD
+4140 WCRSWMRALSKGEGID
-4150 GGDGS
+4150 Q
-4155 DGWMEFMASTDA
+4155 WIEFMTSSDA
-4167 ERRVPRA
+4167 ERRVPRD
-4174 AVLADDEL
+4174 AVLADGDL
-4182 LASKPEAVALR
+4182 LVNMPEAIALR
-4193 ELIVVRLLRP
+4193 ELVVVRLLRP
-4203 DRVLSAAARFAAAVF
+4203 DRVLSAAARFAVAVF
-4218 AGRQQGGGPASL
+4218 ASHLGAGSERSAAVTTL
-4230 ESAGMVPEAD
+4230 EGIGMVAEAN
-4240 LREIAT
+4240 LREIT
-4246 AEVEPTTPIALCS
+4246 TTEVESTTPIALCS

-4272 AEEMRRSVLSVAMGS
+4272 AEEMRRSVISVAMGS
-4287 VEGFA
+4287 IEGFA
-4292 LADQAIA
+4292 LADQAIS

-4314 LAPAWLAQLEKR
+4314 LAPAWLGQLEKR
-4326 LQSLRAHLQFRLFL
+4326 LQSLRTHVQFRLFL

-4349 ASLLRRARTLV
+4349 ASLLRRARTLIF
-4360 YEPAPGI
+4360 EPAPGI
-4367 RANLLESLNSAGA
+4367 RANLLESLTSAGDR
-4380 GAGAGEQQAMP
+4380 QSKP
-4391 AERTRLHFLLAWLH
+4391 IERTRLHFLLAWLH
-4405 SVVIERLRYA
+4405 SVIIERLRYA
-4415 PLGWTSRYEFSDAD
+4415 PLGWTSKYEFSEAD
-4429 FACAR
+4429 FACA
-4434 LTVDR
+4434 LATVDC
-4439 WIDRAAAGKA
+4439 WIDRAAQGKG
-4449 NIDPVRIPWD
+4449 NVDPARIPWD

-4470 GGRIDNDFDHHVL
+4470 GGRIDNEFDQHVL
-4483 ETFVAKWFSADAYG
+4483 ETFVNKWFCADAYG
-4497 ADFALVD
+4497 AEFALVD
-4504 GDSDNRA
+4504 NTDDGQ
-4511 LLAPEGTKREDFVRW
+4511 LLAPEGTMFEDFIRW
-4526 CHELPENEPPT
+4526 CHKLPEHEPPT
-4537 WLGLPANAETLL
+4537 WLGLPANAEMLL
-4549 LVQKGQRLVG
+4549 LIQKGQRLIG
-4559 DVRKMRSLMDDD
+4559 DVRRLRSLMDDD
-4571 DDDDDEGAT
+4571 DDEEEGDGSSAT
-4580 GAQQTE
+4580 NAQQQQSTILE
-4586 LAGDHAE
+4586 AGASDHAE

-4598 RQVETLASSFATALP
+4598 RQVEALAASFANVLP
-4613 AALPALSSG
+4613 AAFPALTSG
-4622 DATAQQVPLFRV
+4622 SNEQAAQIPLFRV
-4634 IERENAVSCSLL
+4634 IERENSVARALL
-4646 AQILA
+4646 ERVCTDLA
-4651 DLTQLREVCRGERKQ
+4651 HLRETCRGERKQ

-4680 IVPQAWVAAYTVPRD
+4680 VVPKAWVSAYTVPRE
-4695 YSLTKWISDFANR
+4695 YSLSKWIADFANR
-4708 LDQNRALV
+4708 LEQGRVLV
-4716 DRITHDPSGA
+4716 ERIERSGSA
-4726 SIVRELQ
+4726 MIVREMQ
-4733 RQSVWLGGLLYPE
+4733 SQSVWLGGLLYPE

-4754 AVAKQLHCSLEELVI
+4754 AVAKQLQCSLEELEIGI
-4769 AISLEN
+4769 ALDTDNES
-4775 NDSAGEEAFAVAGLR
+4775 DAFGVNGLR
-4790 IEGAVWVAERK
+4790 IEGAVWKPRQQ
-4801 ALVLNDGGAER
+4801 ALALNDGGAER
-4812 LAVCFLRWIRRTPQ
+4812 LGECHLKWMRR
-4826 QKAHRSGS
+4826 QKHDEQDSDRKNVVG
-4834 PGVAM
+4834 

-4849 DLLFEASLP
+4849 NLLFEAKLQ
-4858 IDSSDGSTS
+4858 IDSADGSTS
-4867 PSTVVQR
+4867 TGAVIQR
-4874 AVAII
+4874 AVAIV